1 MKLILADI
9 HCCFLSEKF
18 KICANIELF
27 YFISF
32 IDHMS
37 LYEFHSWTQELA
49 LNSDIENSLKN
60 FQTTVFFTKYFYVSL
75 TRAQKYIK

>member
-32 IDHMS
+32 IDYMS

-49 LNSDIENSLKN
+49 RNLDIENSKKFPNYSIFHQIFLC
-60 FQTTVFFTKYFYVSL
+60 F
-75 TRAQKYIK
+75 ID